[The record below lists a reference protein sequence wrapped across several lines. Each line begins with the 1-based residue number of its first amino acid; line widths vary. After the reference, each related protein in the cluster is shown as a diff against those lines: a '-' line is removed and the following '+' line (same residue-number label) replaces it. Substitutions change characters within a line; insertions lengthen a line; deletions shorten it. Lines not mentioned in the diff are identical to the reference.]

1 MKWFWFRNNFIDFLS
16 VAGAWLFCPQ
26 NFYQYTLRFKSDP
39 YDSSDFLV
47 GDFGFISLRL
57 EFSFTK
63 VDYVWS
69 LKLVLIQHS
78 PWLLLVKIKC
88 QLQNTWKIEL
98 WNKSEGWPHLTSHLP
113 NQGAERDIPVSVWR
127 TEFYQSFYWLLSV
140 LNILWVSQVL

>member
-1 MKWFWFRNNFIDFLS
+1 MLEHLLDKIPTTTFDRYSEFWFRNNFIDFLS

-78 PWLLLVKIKC
+78 PRLLLVKIKC

-98 WNKSEGWPHLTSHLP
+98 WNKSEGWPPLTS
-113 NQGAERDIPVSVWR
+113 ERERYS
-127 TEFYQSFYWLLSV
+127 
-140 LNILWVSQVL
+140 

>member
-1 MKWFWFRNNFIDFLS
+1 MLEHLLDKIPTTTFDRYSEFWFRNNFIDFLS

-47 GDFGFISLRL
+47 GDFFGFISLRL

-78 PWLLLVKIKC
+78 PRLLLVKIKC
-88 QLQNTWKIEL
+88 QLQNTCKIEL
-98 WNKSEGWPHLTSHLP
+98 WNKSWGWPFILILLFFVE
-113 NQGAERDIPVSVWR
+113 NMYDI
-127 TEFYQSFYWLLSV
+127 
-140 LNILWVSQVL
+140 ILYRFIC